1 LYEGLKAHLQ
11 IARVHSGESAG
22 PLAARMQQEQS
33 EHEEILKAL
42 ENRDCARLVQA
53 LTAHINRAKN
63 ALISSLQEP
72 GNA

>member
-1 LYEGLKAHLQ
+1 
-11 IARVHSGESAG
+11 
-22 PLAARMQQEQS
+22 
-33 EHEEILKAL
+33 L